1 MPFKTSPKIFRGCPT
16 QRRKVFVLA
25 QFLVLVVLAAGANV
39 SHAQQVTVTGVNP
52 NAGPTSGGNVIE
64 LLGSNFWPS
73 SQVWIGGLQAP
84 ITKFVNSTQM
94 YVQVPPHVPAMV
106 EIDVF
111 DGSTSVAR
119 DFPGYLY
126 QNSGTKDS
134 VSSVSPASI
143 PASQTATITVSGS
156 GFPSGAKIEVNGKS
170 LGTTY
175 TNSSSLKATAP
186 ALAAGTYAV
195 GVLNPDG
202 SSASSSVK
210 LAYAASSGGSGT
222 SSGTPAGTAL
232 SACGPITKSGTYYL
246 ANDVTCTNVGFAL
259 NANNITFNLN
269 GHTIYYG
276 STSEVVPAIS
286 ICDTWYGALPASA
299 CGSGQHVSPSI
310 YNGKIVQNKGTAPFT
325 HAIWIGEAN
334 GIKPGTID
342 YLTITIQQPGTQAI
356 YGSFPGSGWNIHN
369 NTINDNVTSI
379 QLPGQGVLSA
389 RAQFQGMVITM
400 YNGGNASG
408 SGDLIWGNTINGTPQ
423 GGIYDSNQNTQI
435 YSNVITMTSWFSN
448 DYGVLI
454 LADGQQVHNNTIQG
468 RGRGIDAETSK
479 WSVYNNTIHVHEETN
494 NSEYGGC
501 ELDGSDGIRIK
512 NYGTPSTGWKITGN
526 TVQVDATYCQANGLR
541 FTQLLSGVNGTISG
555 NTFKTIAG
563 NGPDYALSLEQS
575 QSSTVFSGNTFNGS
589 TCTEIDW
596 DGANQ
601 TVQSGQHWSCPSMVV
616 YDGDGALGGG
626 VLTSP
631 SLNLQDSFSGTPKVF
646 CGNYAA
652 SLNRIG
658 SYTKQCH

>member
-1 MPFKTSPKIFRGCPT
+1 MPFKTSPKIFRGCIT
-16 QRRKVFVLA
+16 QQRKVFVLA
-25 QFLVLVVLAAGANV
+25 QFLVLVLLAAGANV
-39 SHAQQVTVTGVNP
+39 GYAQVTVTSISP
-52 NAGPTSGGNVIE
+52 SSGPTSGGNIIE
-64 LLGSNFWPS
+64 LTGSTFWPS
-73 SQVWIGGLQAP
+73 SQVWIGGVQAP
-84 ITKFVNSTQM
+84 ITSYVSSSQM
-94 YVQVPPHVPAMV
+94 YVMAPPHSSAGAV
-106 EIDVF
+106 EVDVF

-119 DFPGYLY
+119 KYPGYTY
-126 QNSGTKDS
+126 GGATTKDT
-134 VSSVSPASI
+134 VGSVSPATI
-143 PASQTATITVSGS
+143 TASKTATITVSGS
-156 GFPSGAKIEVNGKS
+156 GFPSGARIEVNGNA
-170 LGTTY
+170 LTTTY
-175 TNSSSLKATAP
+175 TSSSSLKATAP

-195 GVLNPDG
+195 GVLNADG

-210 LAYAASSGGSGT
+210 LAYAASNGSSG

-232 SACGPITKSGTYYL
+232 SACGPITKPGTYYL

-276 STSEVVPAIS
+276 SSSEVVPAIS
-286 ICDTWYGALPASA
+286 VCDTWYGSLPASA
-299 CGSGQHVSPSI
+299 CGDGHHVSPSI

-342 YLTITIQQPGTQAI
+342 YLTITVQQPGTQAI
-356 YGSFPGSGWNIHN
+356 YGQYPGSGWNIHN

-379 QLPGQGVLSA
+379 QLPGQGILSA
-389 RAQFQGMVITM
+389 RSQFQGMVITL

-408 SGDLIWGNTINGTPQ
+408 SGDLIWGNTINGAPQ
-423 GGIYDSNQNTQI
+423 GGIYDTNQNTQI
-435 YSNVITMTSWFSN
+435 YSNVITMSSWFSN
-448 DYGVLI
+448 DYGVII

-468 RGRGIDAETSK
+468 RGRGIDAESSN
-479 WSVYNNTIHVHEETN
+479 WNVYNNTIHVHEEAN
-494 NSEYGGC
+494 NSEYDGC

-512 NYGTPSTGWKITGN
+512 NYGISSTGWKVTGN
-526 TVQVDATYCQANGLR
+526 NVQVDATYCQANGLR
-541 FTQLLSGVNGTISG
+541 FTQLTSGVNGTISG
-555 NTFKTIAG
+555 NTFHTVAG
-563 NGPDYALSLEQS
+563 SGPDYALSLEQAQAS
-575 QSSTVFSGNTFNGS
+575 ATFSGNTFNGS

-601 TVQSGQHWSCPSMVV
+601 TVQSGQHWSCPSMVL

-631 SLNLQDSFSGTPKVF
+631 SLTMQDSFSGTPKVF
-646 CGNYAA
+646 CGSYAA

-658 SYTKQCH
+658 SYTKQCN